1 MTKIKQSILIV
12 LFIFAGTFAYAEEEY
27 AEEEV
32 PVPKSSEIIWFTPE
46 KPVVSTDFIIPITF
60 KRDLKTDYVGFENR
74 TKVDFKELICDA
86 GLSFQ
91 SNRFDLST
99 NVSYMPLFLNS
110 FRAGV
115 KAGYHLYRYFNVFTE
130 NDILLSA
137 RFRWCKRELFNWEFG
152 GGLLFKFSDIDA
164 MRPYRSAMFY
174 LSYFLELSLE
184 WYLSPKFD
192 LYGTVKSIDY
202 FDLTMLGTPFF
213 KSGFNYMFAD
223 NLKLNMELTLK
234 FIDMITSAVYL
245 SECVF
250 RTSVRLYF

>member
-1 MTKIKQSILIV
+1 MRKIKQKILIV
-12 LFIFAGTFAYAEEEY
+12 LFIFAGAFAFAQEEAAE
-27 AEEEV
+27 
-32 PVPKSSEIIWFTPE
+32 PKASQIVWFTPG
-46 KPVVSTDFIIPITF
+46 KPVVSSDFIIPISF
-60 KRDLKTDYVGFENR
+60 KRDLKTDYFGFENR
-74 TKVDFKELICDA
+74 TKIDFKELICDT

-115 KAGYHLYRYFNVFTE
+115 KAGYHLYRYFNVFFE
-130 NDILLSA
+130 HDLLFSA
-137 RFRWCKRELFNWEFG
+137 RFRWCKHELFNWEFG
-152 GGLLFKFSDIDA
+152 GGLLLKFTDIEA
-164 MRPYRSAMFY
+164 MRPYRPAMFY

-184 WYLSPKFD
+184 WCLSPKFD
-192 LYGTVKSIDY
+192 LYGNLKSIDY
-202 FDLTMLGTPFF
+202 FDCTMLGTPYFQ
-213 KSGFNYMFAD
+213 SGFNYLFAD

-250 RTSVRLYF
+250 RTSVRVYF